1 MLKKYFVLIS
11 KEHWGVF
18 LISDSSYPIEMLN
31 NMEFVKSV
39 SEEEL
44 NRYLIDNLGVNIL
57 INKEFDLIYHIGHL
71 FSRKPS

>member
-11 KEHWGVF
+11 SEYWGVF
-18 LISDSSYPIEMLN
+18 LITAPSYPTEMLN
-31 NMEFVKSV
+31 NMEFVKPV
-39 SEEEL
+39 SEKEL

-57 INKEFDLIYHIGHL
+57 INKKFDPIHHIGHL